1 MLKILTKEGLTPSFF
16 YAIIISIIQITMA
29 SKPQTATVRVKD
41 LSLAIKAMN
50 TLLGAKEK
58 GEMEFATSVYHDFE
72 KAIGNFQCEIAKIR
86 GKKRD
91 SIKIH
96 IQHPTEEE
104 RNFQKDIRR
113 MWNSKQ
119 GS

>member
-1 MLKILTKEGLTPSFF
+1 
-16 YAIIISIIQITMA
+16 MA

-50 TLLGAKEK
+50 TLLGAKEN
-58 GEMEFATSVYHDFE
+58 GEMEFATSVYNDFE
-72 KAIGNFQCEIAKIR
+72 KAICNFNCEIAKIR

-91 SIKIH
+91 SIKIQ
-96 IQHPTEEE
+96 ITRTEEE

-113 MWNSKQ
+113 MWKQ

>member
-1 MLKILTKEGLTPSFF
+1 
-16 YAIIISIIQITMA
+16 MA

-91 SIKIH
+91 SIKIE
-96 IQHPTEEE
+96 ITRTEEE
-104 RNFQKDIRR
+104 VLVKKGMLKN
-113 MWNSKQ
+113 MWQNK
-119 GS
+119 